1 MCGGKSEG
9 VASAA
14 AVDLLLQ
21 RPSVRAAAQSG
32 HFCKGGRSPQF
43 EDVLLL
49 LVAGEDLPAGV
60 GQAQG
65 LLAVVGRAVAQTLG
79 VLVGRELTRFQDAV
93 QVVPGPEERR
103 RRTWDRATGHLWRA
117 LS

>member
-1 MCGGKSEG
+1 MAAVCEAAGRRERECGGKSEG

-32 HFCKGGRSPQF
+32 HSCKGGRSPQF

-65 LLAVVGRAVAQTLG
+65 LLAVVGRAVAKTLG
-79 VLVGRELTRFQDAV
+79 VLVG
-93 QVVPGPEERR
+93 
-103 RRTWDRATGHLWRA
+103 
-117 LS
+117 

>member
-1 MCGGKSEG
+1 M
-9 VASAA
+9 A
-14 AVDLLLQ
+14 AVCEAAGRRERERVEGNAKVWLLDLLLQ
-21 RPSVRAAAQSG
+21 RASVQAAAQSG
-32 HFCKGGRSPQF
+32 HYCKGGRSPQF

-79 VLVGRELTRFQDAV
+79 VLVG
-93 QVVPGPEERR
+93 
-103 RRTWDRATGHLWRA
+103 
-117 LS
+117 